1 VPERVRQ
8 EEVLSGGE
16 TEGRR
21 GKAPPKQ
28 EEE

>member
-1 VPERVRQ
+1 VPENIRQ